1 MTAGSAT
8 PVHDERLL
16 RKSLLVSATYIAYD
30 WRMVKKTKPT
40 KRKPFPP
47 IYVLLLIA
55 LALALLARVIGWPV
69 YQALTT
75 EKVAIPVSK
84 SRLAYVD
91 GNEATDQVANFYR
104 QYIKPGA
111 TPAFQKFLIKG
122 YGTNNLLFY
131 SEYYQYGFDPITCST
146 TMPIKVTAALVST
159 GPVATVKAI
168 AEYPDRSKANIV
180 ARVVIDDQGLNID
193 SITCPGAKGNLAP
206 GRAL

>member
-1 MTAGSAT
+1 MAKN
-8 PVHDERLL
+8 R
-16 RKSLLVSATYIAYD
+16 
-30 WRMVKKTKPT
+30 KPT
-40 KRKPFPP
+40 KRKPFPL

-55 LALALLARVIGWPV
+55 LALALLARGISWPV
-69 YQALTT
+69 YRALTT

-131 SEYYQYGFDPITCST
+131 TVYYQHGFDPVTCST
-146 TMPIKVTAALVST
+146 TMPIKVTAALVAT
-159 GPVATVKAI
+159 GPVATVKAV
-168 AEYPDRSKANIV
+168 AEYPDHSKGNIV
-180 ARVVIDDQGLNID
+180 ARVVFDDRGLNID
-193 SITCPGAKGNLAP
+193 AVTCPGTKGNLPP